1 MEFKNIA
8 LNNKKAYLGLRITT
22 NEKELIEKYAKKNNT
37 SITKLVRGILL
48 DYIQEQEQEQNNK
61 QL

>member
-22 NEKELIEKYAKKNNT
+22 NEKELIEKYAKENNT

>member
-22 NEKELIEKYAKKNNT
+22 NEKELIEKYAKENNT

-48 DYIQEQEQEQNNK
+48 DYIQEQEQNNK

>member
-48 DYIQEQEQEQNNK
+48 DYIQEQEQNNK